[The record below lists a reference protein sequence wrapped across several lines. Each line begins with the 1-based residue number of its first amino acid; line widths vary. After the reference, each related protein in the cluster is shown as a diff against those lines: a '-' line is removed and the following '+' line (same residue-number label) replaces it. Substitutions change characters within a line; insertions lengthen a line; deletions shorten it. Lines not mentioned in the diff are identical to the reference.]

1 MEGFS
6 MKTRRGFLVTLAG
19 CAVAFWAGPSY
30 AAQPVVEILAMTHS
44 PVRNALAPVREVL
57 AKYTNRVRLVELDIE
72 SAQGEKRQKT
82 IGLKGHIPI
91 ILLIDGR
98 RSFKRPDGTVVEFVN
113 FPAAA
118 GNPLGLNGSWTVA
131 DFDAALRAAVGE
143 PAKPQ

>member
-1 MEGFS
+1 

-19 CAVAFWAGPSY
+19 GALAFATGTSY

-44 PVRNALAPVREVL
+44 PVRSALAPVRAIV
-57 AKYTNRVRLVELDIE
+57 ARYKDRVRLVELDIE
-72 SAQGEKRQKT
+72 SADGEKRQKA

-91 ILLIDGR
+91 VLLIDGR
-98 RSFKRPDGTVVEFVN
+98 RSFKRPDGTTVEFVN
-113 FPAAA
+113 VPAAA

-131 DFDAALRAAVGE
+131 DFEAALLAAVGE

>member
-1 MEGFS
+1 MEGYR
-6 MKTRRGFLVTLAG
+6 MKTRRGFLGLLAG
-19 CAVAFWAGPSY
+19 GAAVFATGTAY

-44 PVRNALAPVREVL
+44 PVRNALGPVRAIL
-57 AKYTNRVRLVELDIE
+57 AKYTGRVRLVEMDIE
-72 SAQGEKRQKT
+72 SAEGEKRQKA

-91 ILLIDGR
+91 VLLIDGR
-98 RSFKRPDGTVVEFVN
+98 SSFKRPDGTVVEFVN

-131 DFDAALRAAVGE
+131 DFEAALLAALGE